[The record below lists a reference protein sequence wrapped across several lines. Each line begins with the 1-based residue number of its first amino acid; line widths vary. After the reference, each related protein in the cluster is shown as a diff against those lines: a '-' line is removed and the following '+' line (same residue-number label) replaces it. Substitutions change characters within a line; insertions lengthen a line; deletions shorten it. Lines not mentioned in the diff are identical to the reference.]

1 MPITTEQRL
10 VNDRWLLKIISITK
24 EHWIWPDQGHIVPV
38 KDNKLCP
45 TTKQAYRDII
55 AITTISFVR
64 DNVVAP

>member
-10 VNDRWLLKIISITK
+10 INDRWLLNIIRMTRQN
-24 EHWIWPDQGHIVPV
+24 WIWPDTGHIVPV
-38 KDNKLCP
+38 KDKKLCP
-45 TTKQAYRDII
+45 ITKQAYRDII